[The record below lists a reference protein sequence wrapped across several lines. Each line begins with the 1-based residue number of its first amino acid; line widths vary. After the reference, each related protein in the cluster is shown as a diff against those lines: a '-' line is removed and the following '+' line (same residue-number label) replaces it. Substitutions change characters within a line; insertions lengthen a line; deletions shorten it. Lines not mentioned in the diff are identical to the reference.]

1 MMFSAMGTSGYS
13 VFADESLPETE
24 EEVVAV
30 EAEAVDPEVTEDVQ
44 GPSPGDDEISMPAED
59 ADETEALS
67 EEDAEEAA
75 EPAEE
80 EPGEIDEEAA
90 EEANEEIS
98 EEPSEEDVEP
108 AEEAEEAQEPEEAAE
123 EAAQTEEGEEEAE
136 EAAEEQAE
144 EPTGSIVE
152 EFVKVSEAEP
162 VEEPVEEPA
171 EEAEIAYPKKTFRDF
186 IGGMSVT
193 VAAPEGAFPEGTE
206 MKLAEVEIESI
217 IDAVSD
223 AVDGNIAN
231 IKAVDIT
238 FFYNGKEIQP
248 LKPINV
254 KMNASGMDADSDRQ
268 VLHIDD
274 EGEATV
280 VEDADTSKKTVEF
293 AADSFS
299 VYVVVETVVPRLTVT
314 FKEGETVRATMI
326 VKKDDTDEIAQIIY
340 DPGVASIPTGQVFKG
355 WTADGDTTVL
365 TIDAVRTD
373 ALARAANLTN
383 ADGAVTYT
391 AAFYKQYKIT
401 YLNSARITVGSDIAE
416 TPGNLSEAEYTVNM
430 GFSTDDEHLFEG
442 WMVAEGSSNIKDYP
456 EGTLTETIN
465 GEEVKY
471 YPNNTKITVTG
482 DVTFSVTA
490 PEGHWLVFDA
500 NGKGA
505 TYNAPRFIKSG
516 ERTSAEGLL
525 DMHRKGYSFD
535 GWYTVAPSEVG
546 GIPTGDVYE
555 FGETLTNA
563 KTIYAK
569 WTPNESAEYTIIV
582 WKQNYDSI
590 GHETLN
596 KQTDYDFAA
605 SYVGTGDVGASIKNE
620 EIVIG
625 TEGEL
630 RYVTIDEEQVFGG
643 IKSVANGA
651 VSDPLTGFTLSPG
664 AIDDVAINA
673 EGNAVL
679 NLYFDR
685 MQYTL
690 KLYVTRTNNT
700 GTGQYRGSNVAGDVF
715 AGDWATTLNS
725 ITTIFGSAPST
736 YDSEGGYRYYYYPIT
751 AYYGQKIDW
760 PTYANIN
767 SSTAF
772 VSWLVMHSAKAYR
785 GQGNGRDTLK
795 GVINVMDE
803 QILGDLSQSGGNYV
817 TARYGG
823 SSTWHYYIFFADAN
837 GNYPDV
843 DHPSKD
849 IEVHSNQTG
858 DGSQTAPTYDGY
870 DYVPSLDVYSR
881 TPLYMR
887 YYYTPSKYSILYMDG
902 AYFDGNG
909 NKVKEESIGEI
920 RLAQGISYGADISS
934 YKSYKPDA
942 DHTPEGYVFEGWYT
956 DEACNDEYAFETM
969 PQGGITVYAKWR
981 QIEYRVFLHPK
992 AGHDTTLS
1000 WGDESATT
1008 KQEMSFRI
1016 PYGGKVSLPDGYRKG
1031 YEFYGWYTD
1040 DGLDHAYAPET
1051 VLNDQTV
1058 TTEYD
1063 KSKSTELNK
1072 WGEVESNENKDL
1084 DRPWITRELDLY
1096 AKWSEVTVGAKGIG
1110 VLYDAGEGTDAPS
1123 DTALYKDNAKVGA
1136 GAAATAPANKMFD
1149 HWVLQTWNGTKY
1161 VDTETEVY
1169 PGQSFTILKKDAKIT
1184 DAETG
1189 ALVAPGAV
1197 QDDGKYN
1204 YTVQLRAEY
1213 VPFGTEVKTHIYW
1226 YSNFGT
1232 DNDGK
1237 GIRYREDTNIK
1248 INEGVSILAAQTRAG
1263 YDFKGWTKTKGGT
1276 TADFLIWTGSGYTD
1290 ASGNTATQVAADE
1303 RQNSGSYD
1311 DLYAVWAEATVK
1323 IEYKVAEGQTAMGS
1337 VSPASE
1343 EISAIN
1349 DTAEGSTAT
1358 PASEAYVF
1366 DYWSV
1371 DDKAASISTNA
1382 KYVPQKVNGAYEAHT
1397 YCAHFKATVEV
1408 TVHHYLKGTEI
1419 QVATDV
1425 TERVPEG
1432 ASYTASPVTTYQ
1444 EKPLTVASYDP
1455 SQTITVSAS
1464 AHEITVYYTLPLLIA
1479 ANTASKIYDGA
1490 PLDGGYTITGALSS
1504 DEETAIR
1511 NKLPAAPSITNV
1523 AESEKKYLT
1532 ETEQAAITGIP
1543 EYYAVEFVSGTL
1555 SIAKRP
1561 VTFTGET
1568 ASKTYTGK
1576 EIELTAVTPSS
1587 GENEGLV
1594 DGHTFTVAYSAK
1606 GKEMGNYPGTIAE
1619 AKDVIIKDASGEVV
1633 TGNYKIETV
1642 PGTLKI
1648 VGEGYVSIT
1657 KEVTSTPKEGDA
1669 YGLGEVIEYKITAKN
1684 EGETVTLYNVVVA
1697 DEMTDQTWTIPVLG
1711 PGEAKDFIPNSH
1723 TVTEDDIKAGKV
1735 INKAVIKSGTPDN
1748 PNTPDTPENPDIP
1761 FTPDPPIIIDVPT
1774 EDPNPH
1780 LTITKVVTST
1790 PAKDGKYA
1798 LGETINYKITVTN
1811 DGNLTITD
1819 INVIDKLEGVVLDE
1833 PEDWT
1838 IESLAP
1844 DASVELT
1851 ASYTV
1856 TEADILAGKV
1866 KNEAVG
1872 QFLDPREPV
1881 DPPTTPDDPPTTP
1894 EDPPVINVP
1903 TEEPPEVLTETP
1915 KAYLVITKVTTSS
1928 PEDEKYKLG
1937 EELTYTIT
1945 VKNEGNVTVTNIT
1958 VTDAKTKDTWEI
1970 GDLAPGE
1977 ELEAPLFTGYMVG
1990 EEDVIQG
1997 KVINEA
2003 TATGTVPE
2011 GVELTVKKGHTEDDV
2026 ATPVGKTIKVIFYTN
2041 YPSDATRSNDR
2052 VPMENAYS
2060 DLKAV
2065 EIPYRLPGFVVAF
2078 NNNNDL
2084 LPINYDFTGW
2094 ELHRPNKTQNVDEGD
2109 TISDAGT
2116 SSIASASSSSEAT
2129 DPTEGADY
2137 IFYAQWEDNGYV
2149 FPTHGAVIID
2159 KPDPDPDDP
2168 DPDDEPDPDDQIDDE
2183 PTPLSPFEEIPDEDI
2198 EEPDTPYA
2206 GWEEEPD
2213 EEISEEPTPLSP
2225 YTGDDRHTAA
2235 WGFVSLMSLAGIAVL
2250 GRKRREEE

>member
-1 MMFSAMGTSGYS
+1 
-13 VFADESLPETE
+13 
-24 EEVVAV
+24 
-30 EAEAVDPEVTEDVQ
+30 
-44 GPSPGDDEISMPAED
+44 
-59 ADETEALS
+59 
-67 EEDAEEAA
+67 
-75 EPAEE
+75 
-80 EPGEIDEEAA
+80 
-90 EEANEEIS
+90 
-98 EEPSEEDVEP
+98 
-108 AEEAEEAQEPEEAAE
+108 
-123 EAAQTEEGEEEAE
+123 
-136 EAAEEQAE
+136 
-144 EPTGSIVE
+144 
-152 EFVKVSEAEP
+152 
-162 VEEPVEEPA
+162 
-171 EEAEIAYPKKTFRDF
+171 
-186 IGGMSVT
+186 
-193 VAAPEGAFPEGTE
+193 
-206 MKLAEVEIESI
+206 
-217 IDAVSD
+217 
-223 AVDGNIAN
+223 
-231 IKAVDIT
+231 
-238 FFYNGKEIQP
+238 
-248 LKPINV
+248 
-254 KMNASGMDADSDRQ
+254 
-268 VLHIDD
+268 
-274 EGEATV
+274 
-280 VEDADTSKKTVEF
+280 
-293 AADSFS
+293 
-299 VYVVVETVVPRLTVT
+299 
-314 FKEGETVRATMI
+314 
-326 VKKDDTDEIAQIIY
+326 
-340 DPGVASIPTGQVFKG
+340 
-355 WTADGDTTVL
+355 
-365 TIDAVRTD
+365 
-373 ALARAANLTN
+373 
-383 ADGAVTYT
+383 
-391 AAFYKQYKIT
+391 
-401 YLNSARITVGSDIAE
+401 
-416 TPGNLSEAEYTVNM
+416 M

-516 ERTSAEGLL
+516 EQTSAEGLL

-535 GWYTVAPSEVG
+535 GWYTGAPSEVG

-569 WTPNESAEYTIIV
+569 WTANETAEYTIIV
-582 WKQNYDSI
+582 WKQNHDSI
-590 GHETLN
+590 GETTLD
-596 KQTDYDFAA
+596 KEPDYDFAA

-630 RYVTIDEEQVFGG
+630 RYVTIDGEQVFGG

-690 KLYVTRTNNT
+690 KLYVTRTNND
-700 GTGQYRGSNVAGDVF
+700 GNGQYRGSSATGNSYAGN
-715 AGDWATTLNS
+715 WSTTLNRM
-725 ITTIFGSAPST
+725 TTVYGSAPST
-736 YDSEGGYRYYYYPIT
+736 YDSEGSYRYYYYPIT
-751 AYYGQKIDW
+751 AYYGQEIDW
-760 PTYANIN
+760 PTYANID

-772 VSWLVMHSAKAYR
+772 VSWLIMHTAKAYR
-785 GQGNGRDTLK
+785 GSGSGLDTLK
-795 GVINVMDE
+795 GEISIMDE
-803 QILGDLSQSGGNYV
+803 QILGDLSHSSGNYV

-823 SSTWHYYIFFADAN
+823 SRTWHYYIFFADAN

-849 IEVHSNQTG
+849 IEVHSNQT
-858 DGSQTAPTYDGY
+858 DEGSQTAPTYDGY
-870 DYVPSLDVYSR
+870 DYVPSLTEYSGN
-881 TPLYMR
+881 PLYMR

-909 NKVKEESIGEI
+909 NKVKEDSIGEI

-1110 VLYDAGEGTDAPS
+1110 VLYDAGEGTGAPS

-1149 HWVLQTWNGTKY
+1149 HWVLQTWNGTEY

-1189 ALVAPGAV
+1189 ALVAPSAV

-1213 VPFGTEVKTHIYW
+1213 VPFGTEIKTHIYW

-1232 DNDGK
+1232 ENGGK
-1237 GIRYREDTNIK
+1237 GTRYREDTNIK

-1349 DTAEGSTAT
+1349 GTADGSTAT

-1371 DDKAASISTNA
+1371 DDKAASISTDA

-1397 YCAHFKATVEV
+1397 YYAHFKATVEV
-1408 TVHHYLKGTEI
+1408 TVHHYLKGTDI
-1419 QVATDV
+1419 QVAEDV
-1425 TERVPEG
+1425 TERVAEG
-1432 ASYTASPVTTYQ
+1432 SSYTASPVTTYH

-1455 SQTITVSAS
+1455 GQTITVSAS

-1504 DEETAIR
+1504 DEETAIQ
-1511 NKLPAAPSITNV
+1511 NKLGTAPSIKNV
-1523 AESEKKYLT
+1523 AESPKEYLT

-1543 EYYAVEFVSGTL
+1543 EYYAVEFKPGTL
-1555 SIAKRP
+1555 SISKRP

-1568 ASKTYTGK
+1568 ATKTYTGE

-1594 DGHTFTVAYSAK
+1594 ANHTFTVAYSAK
-1606 GKEMGNYPGTIAE
+1606 GTKMGNYPGTIVE

-1633 TGNYKIETV
+1633 TGNYNITTV

-1657 KEVTSTPKEGDA
+1657 KVVTSTPKEGDA
-1669 YGLGEVIEYKITAKN
+1669 YGLGEVIKYKITAKN

-1697 DEMTDQTWTIPVLG
+1697 DEMTDQTWTIPVLE
-1711 PGEAKDFIPNSH
+1711 PGEVKEFIPNSH

-1774 EDPNPH
+1774 EDLNPH
-1780 LTITKVVTST
+1780 LAITKFVTST
-1790 PAKDGKYA
+1790 PANGEKYA
-1798 LGETINYKITVTN
+1798 LGETIKYTITVTN
-1811 DGNLTITD
+1811 DGNMTLENIT
-1819 INVIDKLEGVVLDE
+1819 VEDKLTGNTGDKAWKI
-1833 PEDWT
+1833 D
-1838 IESLAP
+1838 SLAP
-1844 DASVELT
+1844 GKSEEFKPTYV
-1851 ASYTV
+1851 V
-1856 TEADILAGKV
+1856 TEADVLAGTV
-1866 KNEAVG
+1866 RNEAVG
-1872 QFLDPREPV
+1872 QFQDPRNPN
-1881 DPPTTPDDPPTTP
+1881 
-1894 EDPPVINVP
+1894 DPPVIDVP
-1903 TEEPPEVLTETP
+1903 TEEPPEVPIVPVDAHLVLTKE
-1915 KAYLVITKVTTSS
+1915 ITSKSAS
-1928 PEDEKYKLG
+1928 EEGYKLG
-1937 EELTYTIT
+1937 EQITYKIT
-1945 VKNEGNVTVTNIT
+1945 VKNTGNIT
-1958 VTDAKTKDTWEI
+1958 VTNVVVTDSKTGETWKI
-1970 GDLAPGE
+1970 GDLVPGAVSE
-1977 ELEAPLFTGYMVG
+1977 NLTTALTVKEIDT
-1990 EEDVIQG
+1990 IQG
-1997 KVINEA
+1997 EVVNTA
-2003 TATGTVPE
+2003 NATGTVPE
-2011 GVELTVKKGHTEDDV
+2011 GVTLGVDPATVKADV
-2026 ATPVGKTIKVIFYTN
+2026 IKETGRKIKVIFYTN
-2041 YPSDATRSNDR
+2041 YPSNATRSNDR
-2052 VPMENAYS
+2052 TPMKDAYS
-2060 DLKAV
+2060 PIQEVA
-2065 EIPYRLPGFVVAF
+2065 IPYRLPGFVAIF
-2078 NNNNDL
+2078 TSSM

-2109 TISDAGT
+2109 TISEDGT

-2137 IFYAQWEDNGYV
+2137 IFYAQWEDNGYR
-2149 FPTHGAVIID
+2149 FPTSGTGVDPD
-2159 KPDPDPDDP
+2159 KPDPDPDD
-2168 DPDDEPDPDDQIDDE
+2168 PDPDDQIDDE
-2183 PTPLSPFEEIPDEDI
+2183 PTPLSPFEEIPEEDI

-2213 EEISEEPTPLSP
+2213 EELSEEPTPFSP